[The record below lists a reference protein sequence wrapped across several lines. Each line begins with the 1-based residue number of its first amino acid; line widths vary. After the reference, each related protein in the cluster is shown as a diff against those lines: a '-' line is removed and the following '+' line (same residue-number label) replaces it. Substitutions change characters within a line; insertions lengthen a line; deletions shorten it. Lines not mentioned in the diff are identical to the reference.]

1 MIISKTPYRLPLSGG
16 GTDLKFYY
24 SKKGSE
30 FLTTSINEYV
40 YVLLSHRKIDNNY
53 LIQTTQTQFAN
64 NLNEID
70 HILIKETLKY
80 FKIKEKLHV
89 GTFSTV
95 PTRTGLG
102 TSSAMVVGLINCIL
116 KFKNIK
122 LSRKKI
128 YEIAYHVEREVCKIA
143 GGWQDQI
150 ISAYGGALKVSIS
163 KNEKI
168 TINKISF
175 IKDLENVI
183 NNNLLLVYTN
193 VKRESSL
200 VIKSQSK
207 NKKNI
212 LKYYDKIKSLNSEFI
227 KLIKEKKINKL
238 GELLTYH
245 WSLKKKLSNKISD
258 RKLEIF
264 YESINKKIDILG
276 HKLIGAGGGGFYLI
290 CVKNKKKSIKNLIK
304 NNINFIDLK
313 YEKHGSKII
322 NL

>member
-1 MIISKTPYRLPLSGG
+1 M
-16 GTDLKFYY
+16 
-24 SKKGSE
+24 
-30 FLTTSINEYV
+30 
-40 YVLLSHRKIDNNY
+40 
-53 LIQTTQTQFAN
+53 
-64 NLNEID
+64 
-70 HILIKETLKY
+70 
-80 FKIKEKLHV
+80 
-89 GTFSTV
+89 
-95 PTRTGLG
+95 
-102 TSSAMVVGLINCIL
+102 
-116 KFKNIK
+116 
-122 LSRKKI
+122 
-128 YEIAYHVEREVCKIA
+128 CKIA

-245 WSLKKKLSNKISD
+245 WSLKKNYPIK
-258 RKLEIF
+258 
-264 YESINKKIDILG
+264 
-276 HKLIGAGGGGFYLI
+276 YLI
-290 CVKNKKKSIKNLIK
+290 EN
-304 NNINFIDLK
+304 
-313 YEKHGSKII
+313 
-322 NL
+322 

>member
-30 FLTTSINEYV
+30 FFTTSIKEYV

-53 LIQTTQTQFAN
+53 LIQTTQSQFAN
-64 NLNEID
+64 TLNEID

-80 FKIKEKLHV
+80 FKIKEKLHI

-116 KFKNIK
+116 EFKNINLAK
-122 LSRKKI
+122 KKI
-128 YEIAYHVEREVCKIA
+128 YEIAYHVERKTCKIA

-150 ISAYGGALKVSIS
+150 ISTYGGALKVIIS

-168 TINKISF
+168 TVNKISF
-175 IKDLENVI
+175 PKNLENII

-193 VKRESSL
+193 VKRDSSL
-200 VIKSQSK
+200 VIRSQSK
-207 NKKNI
+207 NRKKI
-212 LKYYDKIKSLNSEFI
+212 IKFYDKIKSLNSKFI
-227 KLIKEKKINKL
+227 KLIESKNVSKL
-238 GELLTYH
+238 GELFSFH

-258 RKLEIF
+258 KKLEKF
-264 YESINKKIDILG
+264 YENLNKKIDILG

-290 CVKNKKKSIKNLIK
+290 CVKNKKKIIKNLIR

-313 YEKHGSKII
+313 YEKYGSKIVK
-322 NL
+322 L

>member
-30 FLTTSINEYV
+30 FLTASINEYV

-53 LIQTTQTQFAN
+53 LIQTTKSQFAN
-64 NLNEID
+64 TLSQVD
-70 HILIKETLKY
+70 HVLIKETLKY
-80 FKIKEKLHV
+80 FKIKEKLHI

-102 TSSAMVVGLINCIL
+102 TSSAMVVGLINCII

-122 LSRKKI
+122 MTNKKI
-128 YEIAYHVEREVCKIA
+128 YEIAYHIERKVCKIA

-150 ISAYGGALKVSIS
+150 ISTYGGALKVTIT

-168 TINKISF
+168 TVSKISF
-175 IKDLENVI
+175 TKNLEKVI
-183 NNNLLLVYTN
+183 NNNLLLIYTSI
-193 VKRESSL
+193 KRESSL

-207 NKKNI
+207 NRRKIIKF
-212 LKYYDKIKSLNSEFI
+212 YDKIKSLNSEFI
-227 KLIKEKKINKL
+227 KLIKSNDINNLGKL
-238 GELLTYH
+238 LSFH
-245 WSLKKKLSNKISD
+245 WTLKKKLSNRITDKN
-258 RKLEIF
+258 LENF
-264 YESINKKIDILG
+264 YHNINKKIDILG

-290 CVKNKKKSIKNLIK
+290 CVKNKKNTIQSLTKNKIK
-304 NNINFIDLK
+304 FIDLK
-313 YEKHGSKII
+313 YEKFGSKIVK
-322 NL
+322 L